1 MEKRRRARINESLS
15 QLKTLILDA
24 LKKDVSGNAAFFFF
38 SIKMKYHFS
47 GTKRETRPPPPLQPA
62 GSPPPALRSL
72 RPEGPAPPGS
82 GDVGA
87 AAGEGSDPRLR
98 GRWQGSHFSALPP
111 LLCRARGIPSWRR
124 RTFWK

>member
-47 GTKRETRPPPPLQPA
+47 GTKRETRPPPPPPA
-62 GSPPPALRSL
+62 G
-72 RPEGPAPPGS
+72 GI
-82 GDVGA
+82 A
-87 AAGEGSDPRLR
+87 AACTAFSEAGGPGPSRVWGCRCR
-98 GRWQGSHFSALPP
+98 GRGGERPQTPRP
-111 LLCRARGIPSWRR
+111 LAGLSL
-124 RTFWK
+124 